1 MNCTINYNTF
11 ENPDYLRKQLI
22 TYIGNKR
29 ALLGYIACEVDKVQR
44 RLGKAKLN
52 VADLFSGSGVVS
64 RFFKAHASLV
74 ISNDIEDYA
83 AAISRCYL
91 RNKSEIDINIL
102 NNIVEDF
109 NKRVDF
115 GPFTGGFI
123 EEMYSPKDKKIIIL
137 K

>member
-1 MNCTINYNTF
+1 MNCTINHHTF
-11 ENPDYLRKQLI
+11 ENPDYLRRQLI

-29 ALLGYIACEVDKVQR
+29 ALLGYIACEVDKVKR
-44 RLGKAKLN
+44 RLGKAKLKI
-52 VADLFSGSGVVS
+52 ADLFSGSGVVS
-64 RFFKAHASLV
+64 RFFKSHASLV

-91 RNKSEIDINIL
+91 RNKSEIDIKII

-115 GPFTGGFI
+115 
-123 EEMYSPKDKKIIIL
+123 
-137 K
+137 